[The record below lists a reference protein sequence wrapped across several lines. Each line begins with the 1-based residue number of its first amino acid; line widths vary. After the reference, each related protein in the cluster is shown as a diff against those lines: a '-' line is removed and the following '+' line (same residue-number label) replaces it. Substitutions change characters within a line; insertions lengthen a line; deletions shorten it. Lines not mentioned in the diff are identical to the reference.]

1 MYTINN
7 PRALFNAGRSI
18 VQNDESSDSKT
29 KSVRAAIPHPSLE
42 QMPSFLPGIVSQCC
56 EEKIQTIN
64 VRRHIYEKKTVGR
77 EADDSIRQT
86 FELCE
91 IVIHRSALLKLEEGS
106 LRVIVKGGCKS

>member
-64 VRRHIYEKKTVGR
+64 VR
-77 EADDSIRQT
+77 
-86 FELCE
+86 
-91 IVIHRSALLKLEEGS
+91 
-106 LRVIVKGGCKS
+106 